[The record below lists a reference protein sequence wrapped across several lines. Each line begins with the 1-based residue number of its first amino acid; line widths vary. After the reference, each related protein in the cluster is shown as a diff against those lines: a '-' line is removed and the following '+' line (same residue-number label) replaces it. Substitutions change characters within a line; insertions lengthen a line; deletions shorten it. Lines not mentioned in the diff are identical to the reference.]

1 MIFYLIKLSK
11 AEDPNVSQLFG
22 HNCVYKNSLVVVKR
36 ERERE
41 GGRERVL
48 YNYRLQDR
56 RSSCDMSGSNV
67 TAAHHAHGFPF
78 NNYHHSNPFEP

>member
-11 AEDPNVSQLFG
+11 AEDQNVSQLFG

-56 RSSCDMSGSNV
+56 SSCEMSGSKV